1 MPLALM
7 PIANSVFEKKRPV
20 PIVADVSTVSSL
32 TAGNQNIVILAVCQT
47 ACTKCENADVIL
59 ESTCKEC
66 GDRCERCSKKDKKTK
81 RFIRPPV
88 RESVGFVSVCSRLC
102 MIWVP
107 GYSTKTTEGI
117 RSCFTTCHMTARSCF
132 STFCRRP
139 YALRLLQR

>member
-7 PIANSVFEKKRPV
+7 PIRHSVV
-20 PIVADVSTVSSL
+20 
-32 TAGNQNIVILAVCQT
+32 LAVCQT

-81 RFIRPPV
+81 RFIRPPPV

-107 GYSTKTTEGI
+107 
-117 RSCFTTCHMTARSCF
+117 
-132 STFCRRP
+132 
-139 YALRLLQR
+139 